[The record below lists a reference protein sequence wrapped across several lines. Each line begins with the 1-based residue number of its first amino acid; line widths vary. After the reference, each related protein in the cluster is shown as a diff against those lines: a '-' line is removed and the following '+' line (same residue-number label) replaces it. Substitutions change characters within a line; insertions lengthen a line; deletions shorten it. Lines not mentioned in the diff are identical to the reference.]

1 MSVESSLRGLKY
13 EPALILYGVNAAVAA
28 ALAFGLFN
36 LTTTT
41 AAAVTVILTAVL
53 GIITAAV
60 TRPVN
65 VSVITAAFATGLTA
79 LGAFGLH
86 LSITKEGSLVA
97 LLSVV
102 LSLLLRVHVS
112 PSVRYARTQQAVPTA
127 VAQPVQRPVTPV
139 VAQDNAPLPVTA
151 PVPQPVTEPSTGQT
165 VVPGQP
171 V

>member
-1 MSVESSLRGLKY
+1 MSVESELRGLKY

-36 LTTTT
+36 LTTAT
-41 AAAVTVILTAVL
+41 AAAVTVIVTAVL

-102 LSLLLRVHVS
+102 LSLLLRVHVT
-112 PSVRYARTQQAVPTA
+112 PAVRYARTQPV
-127 VAQPVQRPVTPV
+127 VQPVPV
-139 VAQDNAPLPVTA
+139 Q
-151 PVPQPVTEPSTGQT
+151 PVPVQGTPQVQS
-165 VVPGQP
+165 VPGQP
-171 V
+171 I